1 MTARKIS
8 YKPSSGKPFSFFLL
22 LFLVSWRFNLV
33 KDEYSIQDALEKW
46 FANAERVVVAG
57 IGNPIRRDDF
67 VGVKIIQD
75 LEGKVSDKVNLL
87 ECETVPESFMQEIVD
102 LKPSHVLLI
111 DAAVLGL
118 KPGEIRLVFPE
129 QVADFP
135 AVTTHMLPLRI
146 FCEYII
152 KMTEAKIA
160 LLLIEPENTEFG
172 EGLTPTAQAA
182 AEKITKVMLE
192 LFPV

>member
-1 MTARKIS
+1 
-8 YKPSSGKPFSFFLL
+8 
-22 LFLVSWRFNLV
+22 LV
-33 KDEYSIQDALEKW
+33 KDEYSIQDALKKW
-46 FANAERVVVAG
+46 FANAKRVVVAG

-67 VGVKIIQD
+67 VGVKIAQD
-75 LEGKVSDKVNLL
+75 LKGKVSKNVCLI

-118 KPGEIRLVFPE
+118 KPGEIRFVFPE
-129 QVADFP
+129 HVADFP

-146 FCEYII
+146 FCEYIT

-160 LLLIEPENTEFG
+160 LLLIEPKNTEFG
-172 EGLTPTAQAA
+172 EGLTPEVQAA
-182 AEKITKVMLE
+182 AEKIANILQK
-192 LFPV
+192 LFLKLFKERN